1 MDKKLKLIND
11 EENYNKIQCHFIP
24 TRIKKAF
31 FPFHSPKN
39 LTELKNIPEFM
50 NLVNKGLSFIHYRK
64 DSVFHLSEELISLHK
79 NIEYRDTYNIQ
90 FKKVIK
96 EIHTNIQSKKETLW
110 LIDTTKYRENSSH
123 FYEQLSKLKRDNN
136 TGICIRSHIDNIDI
150 KSLEY
155 FDVIFLFD
163 MSDVLFDKFKSFIS
177 ISEKQI
183 ETIKSGFTYNGEP
196 VLVFVNN
203 SRKTK
208 FEKVF
213 LETNPFIVNCESSLT
228 TVGSYST
235 PISHYTHNDNSQT
248 NINSSVTNNTT
259 NNIFTKS
266 LTSIPSL
273 IQRKEAKYDIFISH
287 ASKDKDEIARPL
299 AKELTKLNLK
309 VWYDEF
315 SLTIGDNL
323 PKKIDE
329 GILNSRMG
337 IIILSPHFIEKSFW
351 LQYEFDALKIMH
363 RQEKQILL
371 PIWSNI
377 TKEAIKTF
385 HEPLLNIL
393 AKKISSSNKE
403 KDIKSIALEI
413 SKLLKSKN

>member
-1 MDKKLKLIND
+1 MKKI
-11 EENYNKIQCHFIP
+11 FIP
-24 TRIKKAF
+24 EDIEVSTKVNHKDIQRKSSKIF
-31 FPFHSPKN
+31 LPFHSPKN

-50 NLVNKGLSFIHYRK
+50 DLVNKGFSFIHYRK
-64 DSVFHLSEELISLHK
+64 DSVFHLSEELIYLHK

-96 EIHTNIQSKKETLW
+96 EIHTNIKFKKETLW
-110 LIDTTKYRENSSH
+110 LIDTTKYKENSSH
-123 FYEQLSKLKRDNN
+123 FYEQLSKLKRDRN

-183 ETIKSGFTYNGEP
+183 ENMKSGFTYHGEP

-203 SRKTK
+203 SRKTR

-213 LETNPFIVNCESSLT
+213 LETNPFIVNCESSLS
-228 TVGSYST
+228 TVGSYNS

-248 NINSSVTNNTT
+248 NINSTVTNHTT
-259 NNIFTKS
+259 HNNIFDTL
-266 LTSIPSL
+266 LTEIPNL
-273 IQRKEAKYDIFISH
+273 IQNKKAKYDVFISH
-287 ASKDKDEIARPL
+287 ASHDKDKIARPL
-299 AKELTKLNLK
+299 AEALKELNLK

-315 SLTIGDNL
+315 SLQIGDDL
-323 PKKIDE
+323 PKKIDK
-329 GILNSRMG
+329 GIEDSRIG
-337 IIILSPHFIEKSFW
+337 IIILSPHFIKQSFW
-351 LQYEFDALKIMH
+351 TKYEFDALKIMH

-371 PIWSNI
+371 PIWSNV
-377 TKEAIKTF
+377 
-385 HEPLLNIL
+385 
-393 AKKISSSNKE
+393 SE
-403 KDIKSIALEI
+403 KDIENFHKP
-413 SKLLKSKN
+413 LLKILGRKIDKKYTIQKISQEILELLKDV